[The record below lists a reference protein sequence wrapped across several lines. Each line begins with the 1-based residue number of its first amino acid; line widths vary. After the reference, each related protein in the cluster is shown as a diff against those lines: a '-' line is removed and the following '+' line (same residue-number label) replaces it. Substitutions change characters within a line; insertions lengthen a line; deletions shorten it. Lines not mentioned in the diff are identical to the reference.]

1 MSLNSWLQNL
11 LSALIPGRSERRRRR
26 CGSLRATRHQQHF
39 EALED
44 RLAFSFT
51 SWGQYSQAD
60 FRMTGDVSF
69 GFPSLQTTDFNGD
82 GLNDLITIE
91 PQEYGTYW
99 LGNVFLSRWDGSY
112 GDPQTFDPGP
122 APQWIVVGDFELF
135 ADGLPDFAIL
145 NSIYDPASEF
155 NTDVWYVY
163 GNIGPGVSVTEYT
176 YVAEGD
182 NGTAYATFGLGLEY
196 ASNAD
201 VTIHYTTAEERSDAT
216 ATPDSDY
223 IPTSG
228 SVTIPAGETSATFNV
243 PVVSDRLPEPTESFL
258 VWVHASGTR
267 YLAYGVILD
276 DDNAPRISVGDA
288 TVTEG
293 NTGTRTAT
301 FTVSLSAAGSEPITV
316 AYATGNDTATAGSDY
331 QAASGT
337 LTFAPGATSKT
348 VTVLVKGDRLA
359 ESNETFVINL
369 SNPTNATI
377 DDGQGVGTIADDEP
391 RISISDVTKK
401 EGKKNQTTQFTFTVT
416 LSAAYDQ
423 PVTMSYR
430 TANGTAKTSDGDYL
444 AKTGTLTFAPGQ
456 TTKTITIE
464 VKGDSKREAHET
476 FYLDLANNS
485 SNSHFTRSRGL
496 GTILNDDSSFVDSS
510 LPKNLY
516 FTSKRRS

>member
-1 MSLNSWLQNL
+1 
-11 LSALIPGRSERRRRR
+11 
-26 CGSLRATRHQQHF
+26 
-39 EALED
+39 LED
-44 RLAFSFT
+44 RLAFSFAA
-51 SWGQYSQAD
+51 WGQYSFAEFSQMPGPDA
-60 FRMTGDVSF
+60 RY
-69 GFPSLQTTDFNGD
+69 GFPSLQTADFNAD
-82 GLNDLITIE
+82 GWADLITLE
-91 PQEYGTYW
+91 PQDHGTYY
-99 LGNVFLSRWDGSY
+99 LGSVYLSRWDGSF

-122 APQWIVVGDFELF
+122 APQWIVAGDFELF

-145 NSIYDPASEF
+145 NSIYDPASET

-196 ASNAD
+196 ATNVD
-201 VTIHYTTAEERSDAT
+201 VTIHYTTAEERPDAT
-216 ATPDSDY
+216 ATPGSDY

-228 SVTIPAGETSATFNV
+228 SVTIPAGETSSMFTV
-243 PVVSDRLPEPTESFL
+243 PVVSDRLPEPTETFL

-276 DDNAPRISVGDA
+276 DDNAPRITVGDA

-293 NTGTRTAT
+293 NAGTRAAT
-301 FTVSLSAAGSEPITV
+301 FPVNLSAAGSEPITV

-337 LTFAPGATSKT
+337 LTFAPGEMEKT
-348 VTVLVKGDRLA
+348 ITVPVKGDRLA
-359 ESNETFVINL
+359 EPSETFVVNL

-377 DDGQGVGTIADDEP
+377 ADGQGIGTIVDDEP
-391 RISISDVTKK
+391 RISITDVTKK
-401 EGKKNQTTQFTFTVT
+401 EGKKNQTTLFTFTVT

-423 PVTMSYR
+423 PVTTSFR
-430 TANGTAKTSDGDYL
+430 TANGTARTSDNDYV

-464 VKGDSKREAHET
+464 IKGDSKREAHET
-476 FYLDLANNS
+476 FYLDLSNNS
-485 SNSHFTRSRGL
+485 SNSLFTKSRGL
-496 GTILNDDSSFVDSS
+496 GTIRNDDFSFVDPT
-510 LPKNLY
+510 LPKYLC
-516 FTSKRRS
+516 FISKPLS